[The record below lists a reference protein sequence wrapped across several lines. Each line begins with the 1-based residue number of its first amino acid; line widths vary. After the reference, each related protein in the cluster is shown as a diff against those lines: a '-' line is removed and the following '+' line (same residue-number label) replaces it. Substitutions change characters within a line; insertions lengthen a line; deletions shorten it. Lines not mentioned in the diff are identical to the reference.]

1 MRYKSFFKDVKE
13 MAAGGMEDYDS
24 PFDTVALLAE
34 VIVQNTYIYKLIF
47 TGKT

>member
-34 VIVQNTYIYKLIF
+34 VIVQNTYI
-47 TGKT
+47 